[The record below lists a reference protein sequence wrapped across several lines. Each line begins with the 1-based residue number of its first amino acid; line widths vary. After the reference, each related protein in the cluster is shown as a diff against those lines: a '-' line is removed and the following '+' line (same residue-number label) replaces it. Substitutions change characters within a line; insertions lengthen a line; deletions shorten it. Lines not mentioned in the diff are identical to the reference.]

1 MRTSPIAI
9 GWCRRRHGTHAR
21 DEDREQGQGEA
32 LVPRRANRK
41 DERLKPE
48 QHKCDVEALHP
59 PQRHTAQV
67 RHFIDRVAGSL
78 LVSCPPPGT
87 AGLVWGV
94 NGCVSAL
101 NIINHFGRNRGK
113 TVRQ

>member
-1 MRTSPIAI
+1 MRTSPNAI

-48 QHKCDVEALHP
+48 QHKCDVKALHP
-59 PQRHTAQV
+59 PQRHTVHV
-67 RHFIDRVAGSL
+67 RHLIDRVAGNMYWFAVAS
-78 LVSCPPPGT
+78 GT
-87 AGLVWGV
+87 
-94 NGCVSAL
+94 
-101 NIINHFGRNRGK
+101 FGACLWESTAASPLRREYHWNQRLS
-113 TVRQ
+113 Q

>member
-9 GWCRRRHGTHAR
+9 GWCRRRHGTHAL
-21 DEDREQGQGEA
+21 DDDREQGQGEA
-32 LVPRRANRK
+32 LVLRRANRK

-59 PQRHTAQV
+59 LQRHTAHV
-67 RHFIDRVAGSL
+67 RHFIDRVAGSR

-87 AGLVWGV
+87 AGPVWGV
-94 NGCVSAL
+94 NGCVTAL
-101 NIINHFGRNRGK
+101 RI
-113 TVRQ
+113 